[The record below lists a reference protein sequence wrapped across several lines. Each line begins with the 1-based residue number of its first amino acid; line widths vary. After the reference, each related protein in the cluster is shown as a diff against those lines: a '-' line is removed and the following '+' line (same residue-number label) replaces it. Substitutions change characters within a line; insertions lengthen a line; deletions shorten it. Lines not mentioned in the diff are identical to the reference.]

1 MITTRYFHD
10 KGRSYDER
18 LFDELTQ
25 LRDLTNRLRYYI
37 TNVSADHLAALEL
50 LRKAGIETK
59 MTPDDLDTYGCPLE
73 LLADIIVLDWYLEG
87 EQGAAGI
94 RLRQQSKA

>member
-10 KGRSYDER
+10 KSRSYDES

-25 LRDLTNRLRYYI
+25 LRDLANRLRYYI

-59 MTPDDLDTYGCPLE
+59 MAPYDLDTYGCPLE

-87 EQGAAGI
+87 EQEAVEI
-94 RLRQQSKA
+94 RMRQQSKA

>member
-87 EQGAAGI
+87 EQEAAGI

>member
-50 LRKAGIETK
+50 LHKAGIETK

-87 EQGAAGI
+87 EQEAAGI